1 MTFATFLGHVLDWGL
16 KMILTQQ
23 AEMID
28 ALNYIGLVVCVAEVH
43 GGCKNAYWYDFLT
56 RQSMSRDA
64 VRGRDDVAKELGR
77 LDMDRLRCAKM
88 RSEQATRRSGPNEE
102 RPAKEARR
110 DQGREGGKG
119 ADRRRLRN
127 KGGGKDKGQQRK
139 QESGEA
145 RRGKNGGQGEK
156 RGEQGGGARA
166 RR

>member
-1 MTFATFLGHVLDWGL
+1 
-16 KMILTQQ
+16 
-23 AEMID
+23 
-28 ALNYIGLVVCVAEVH
+28 
-43 GGCKNAYWYDFLT
+43 
-56 RQSMSRDA
+56 
-64 VRGRDDVAKELGR
+64 
-77 LDMDRLRCAKM
+77 M

-110 DQGREGGKG
+110 DQGRDGGKG
-119 ADRRRLRN
+119 ADCRRLRN
-127 KGGGKDKGQQRK
+127 KGGKQRMQERK